1 MMSQIAS
8 RPSGSAAPA
17 ITRRPRPARARAP
30 VACAPGRG
38 GRGTSPSPPACPSRP
53 RSPRRRAAARPSAPS
68 RAAGR
73 RRAPACTRPDAGA
86 ARATPPPPAG
96 SRRSRTPSPAPA
108 ADGGAGAGARRGRG
122 RCSTPD
128 CRATSGTGPPLET
141 GQCGCKALRAPP
153 GRRPRRPADPRA
165 GTRPAAA
172 RPVHGA
178 RPASPALVRPRPWRE
193 PRAPDPTGLYTPAG
207 HVPGLGGLDAPPPVW
222 VAGTCGRYPRWMQD
236 GTLRPEAVVP
246 LLRGGFGHPYL
257 WRETCPS
264 TQELARGLPE
274 GGVAACEE
282 QTAGRGRR
290 GRSWIS
296 KRGAGV
302 LFSLSLH
309 PRTPPERLAPL
320 TLVVAEAVAEA
331 AGPEATVRWPNDV
344 VAGGQK
350 LAGILAE
357 VR

>member
-1 MMSQIAS
+1 M
-8 RPSGSAAPA
+8 R
-17 ITRRPRPARARAP
+17 
-30 VACAPGRG
+30 
-38 GRGTSPSPPACPSRP
+38 
-53 RSPRRRAAARPSAPS
+53 
-68 RAAGR
+68 
-73 RRAPACTRPDAGA
+73 
-86 ARATPPPPAG
+86 
-96 SRRSRTPSPAPA
+96 
-108 ADGGAGAGARRGRG
+108 
-122 RCSTPD
+122 
-128 CRATSGTGPPLET
+128 
-141 GQCGCKALRAPP
+141 
-153 GRRPRRPADPRA
+153 
-165 GTRPAAA
+165 
-172 RPVHGA
+172 
-178 RPASPALVRPRPWRE
+178 
-193 PRAPDPTGLYTPAG
+193 
-207 HVPGLGGLDAPPPVW
+207 
-222 VAGTCGRYPRWMQD
+222 D

-246 LLRGGFGHPYL
+246 LLRGAFGHPYL

-320 TLVVAEAVAEA
+320 TIVVAEAVAEA

-357 VR
+357 VRGAEMVVGIGVNANHEAGDFHGDARVPPVSLRLLRGGPVDRAALLADVLELVEARYRDFEKHGFTGLGRDDLRGRRVRLAGGGEGVCEGVDERGRLVVAGVPHTAGEVVKVELLSR